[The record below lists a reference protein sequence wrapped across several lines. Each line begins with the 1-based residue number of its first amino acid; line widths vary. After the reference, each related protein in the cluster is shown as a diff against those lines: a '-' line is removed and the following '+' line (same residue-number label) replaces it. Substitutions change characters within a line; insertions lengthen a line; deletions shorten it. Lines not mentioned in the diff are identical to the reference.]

1 MNKSYHI
8 GAGREE
14 SNISQLSAIFDKE
27 EATGQASHF
36 LSNLGYALKKFK
48 YLIILSIIIFTVFG
62 WYNTAKKPI
71 LYRSHLTLINEPD
84 LNSGVSGSGSDGAR
98 FLVYLTQHY
107 YQTQFE
113 ILTSKKLAE
122 KVANKI
128 IVDDVSVPTEATTHL
143 KKSPLY
149 EWSGLLK
156 DELRQIVNSI
166 SSTFRGSDI
175 EIVEQQIDP
184 VVDDQQA
191 KLVRQYTNLV
201 KSGLRVSGGE
211 RSQLLTL
218 SFVSTDRIFAAEI
231 LNLIASVYQE
241 YILESKQQVNQTTTG
256 WLVNQMETAKDEML
270 ESEKRLVDFQ
280 KQVQLTNVDS
290 FENQS
295 NANLSDLNRQYNQAK
310 LNYDELLVR
319 YGSKHPEVRKAYAE
333 LSSLKIRLDKTAGQN
348 LESQDLVFELA
359 KLEKEVE
366 TNRDLYLNYLTRFKG
381 FNISGDQNINTVK
394 VLDKA
399 EAPGAPFSPN
409 LQRGILLWG
418 LFGTLFG
425 IILSLLLSFLDRT
438 YKTVEDIEHKL
449 NLPVLGQLPFLSNKV
464 LSALISGKKHVSDP
478 EVYYSAN
485 TKSIFSEAINHIRT
499 NLLFSKV
506 DKQPQTILITSSVQ
520 SEGKTTVASNLAFS
534 LSKIDE
540 TILIDAD
547 LRKPRI
553 ANVFEADLPEDE
565 AKGLVDYLAG
575 LATFEEASYKHSTFD
590 RLTILPSGTI
600 PPNPQELLASSTFNS
615 FLDDLKSKYKFIVI
629 DTAPV
634 LPVSDSLVLGKV
646 VDVLLVA
653 VKAGSTTI
661 KMTRET
667 IKRLNI
673 ARVYPTGLVLTQLDK
688 PNKAYGKHG
697 LNYYYSYYGNEAKE
711 SA

>member
-1 MNKSYHI
+1 MNKSYHFNE
-8 GAGREE
+8 GPGEG
-14 SNISQLSAIFDKE
+14 SNLSQLSAIFDRE
-27 EATGQASHF
+27 EASGQAGHF
-36 LSNLGYALKKFK
+36 LANLGYALKKFK
-48 YLIILSIIIFTVFG
+48 YLIIFSTILFTFLG

-71 LYRSHLTLINEPD
+71 LYRSSLTLINEPD
-84 LNSGVSGSGSDGAR
+84 LNSGVAGSDGAR

-122 KVANKI
+122 KVAERI
-128 IVDDVSVPTEATTHL
+128 IADDISVPTEATTHL
-143 KKSPLY
+143 KQSPLY
-149 EWSGLLK
+149 EWVGELK
-156 DELRQIVNSI
+156 ARLKSIINRI
-166 SSTFRGSDI
+166 SSSFRGSDI
-175 EIVEQQIDP
+175 PTESQQVDAVP
-184 VVDDQQA
+184 VTQENR
-191 KLVRQYTNLV
+191 LVRRYTSLV
-201 KSGLRVSGGE
+201 KSGLRVSGGT

-218 SFVSTDRIFAAEI
+218 SFVSTDRVFAAEI
-231 LNLIASVYQE
+231 LNLIASVYQN
-241 YILESKQQVNQTTTG
+241 YVLESKQQVNQTTLG
-256 WLVNQMETAKDEML
+256 WLVNQLEAAKSELLD
-270 ESEKRLVDFQ
+270 SEKRLIDFQ
-280 KQVQLTNVDS
+280 KQVQLTS
-290 FENQS
+290 AMSIENQN
-295 NANLSDLNRQYNQAK
+295 NANLSDLSRQYNQAK
-310 LNYDELLVR
+310 LNYDELLAR
-319 YGSKHPEVRKAYAE
+319 YGSKHPEVRKAFIE
-333 LSSLKIRLDKTAGQN
+333 LNSLKRTLDNTAGEN
-348 LESQDLVFELA
+348 LDSQDSVFELA

-366 TNRDLYLNYLTRFKG
+366 TNRDLYLNYLARFKG
-381 FNISGDQNINTVK
+381 FNISGDQNVNTIK

-399 EAPGAPFSPN
+399 EVPGAPFSPN

-418 LFGTLFG
+418 LFGVLLG
-425 IILSLLLSFLDRT
+425 VILSLLLSFLDRT

-449 NLPVLGQLPFLSNKV
+449 RLPVLGQLPFLSNKV
-464 LSALISGKKHVSDP
+464 LSALISGKKNISDP
-478 EVYYSAN
+478 EIYYTSN

-499 NLLFSKV
+499 NLLFSKI

-520 SEGKTTVASNLAFS
+520 AEGKTTVATNLAFS
-534 LSKIDE
+534 LSKIDQ

-553 ANVFEADLPEDE
+553 ANVFQSDLPEEE

-575 LATFEEASYKHSTFD
+575 LATFDEASYQHSTFNQ
-590 RLTILPSGTI
+590 LTILPSGTI
-600 PPNPQELLASSTFNS
+600 PPNPQELLASFKFKE
-615 FLDDLKSKYKFIVI
+615 FLDELKPKYKFIVI

-634 LPVSDSLVLGKV
+634 LPVSDSLVLGKL

-697 LNYYYSYYGNEAKE
+697 LNYYYSYYGNEVKK

>member
-1 MNKSYHI
+1 MNKSYHFDDA
-8 GAGREE
+8 AGEGP
-14 SNISQLSAIFDKE
+14 NITRLSAIFDKD
-27 EATGQASHF
+27 EAAGQASHF

-48 YLIILSIIIFTVFG
+48 YLIILSIIIFTIFG

-84 LNSGVSGSGSDGAR
+84 LNTGISGSDGAR

-107 YQTQFE
+107 YRTQFE

-128 IVDDVSVPTEATTHL
+128 IDEDMSVPTEATTHL
-143 KKSPLY
+143 KKSPVY
-149 EWSGLLK
+149 ELSA
-156 DELRQIVNSI
+156 QIKGKINQAVNRV

-175 EIVEQQIDP
+175 EVATQQVSIVA
-184 VVDDQQA
+184 DDQQA
-191 KLVRQYTNLV
+191 QLVRRYTNLV

-218 SFVSTDRIFAAEI
+218 SFVSTDRVFAAEI
-231 LNLIASVYQE
+231 LNLIARVYQD
-241 YILESKQQVNQTTTG
+241 YILESKQQVNQTTAG
-256 WLVNQMETAKDEML
+256 WLVNQLETAKDELL
-270 ESEKRLVDFQ
+270 ESEKNLIDFR
-280 KQVQLTNVDS
+280 KQLQLADINS
-290 FENQS
+290 FESQN
-295 NANLSDLNRQYNQAK
+295 NANISVINKQYNQAK
-310 LNYDELLVR
+310 LNYDELLAR
-319 YGSKHPEVRKAYAE
+319 YGSKHPEARKAYIE
-333 LSSLKIRLDKTAGQN
+333 LNSLKRTLDKATGKN
-348 LESQDLVFELA
+348 LDSQDMVFELA

-381 FNISGDQNINTVK
+381 FSISGDQNVGTVK

-399 EAPGAPFSPN
+399 EVPGAPFSPN

-425 IILSLLLSFLDRT
+425 IVLSLLLSFLDRT

-464 LSALISGKKHVSDP
+464 LSALISGKKQISDP
-478 EVYYSAN
+478 EIYYSSN

-506 DKQPQTILITSSVQ
+506 DKHPQTILITSSIQ
-520 SEGKTTVASNLAFS
+520 AEGKTTVATNLAFS
-534 LSKIDE
+534 LSKIDK

-553 ANVFEADLPEDE
+553 ANVFETDLPEDE

-575 LATFEEASYKHSTFD
+575 LASFEEASYQHSTFN
-590 RLTILPSGTI
+590 RLTILPSGTV
-600 PPNPQELLASSTFNS
+600 PPNPQELLASSKFNS
-615 FLDDLKSKYKFIVI
+615 FLEELKSKYKFIVI

-661 KMTRET
+661 KMTKET

-673 ARVYPTGLVLTQLDK
+673 ARIYPTGLVLTQLDK

-697 LNYYYSYYGNEAKE
+697 LNYYYSYYGKQAKDI
-711 SA
+711 A

>member
-1 MNKSYHI
+1 MNKSYHLDD
-8 GAGREE
+8 G
-14 SNISQLSAIFDKE
+14 SQERSSMSMLSSIFDKD
-27 EATGQASHF
+27 EAAGQASHF

-48 YLIILSIIIFTVFG
+48 YLIIFSIIVFTIFG

-71 LYRSHLTLINEPD
+71 LYRSYLTLINEPD
-84 LNSGVSGSGSDGAR
+84 LNSSVSGSDGAR

-122 KVANKI
+122 KVAQRI
-128 IVDDVSVPTEATTHL
+128 IIDDINVPTEATTHL
-143 KKSPLY
+143 KKSPFY
-149 EWSGLLK
+149 EWSGQARDKLK
-156 DELRQIVNSI
+156 DTIDKI
-166 SSTFRGSDI
+166 SSVFRGSDLA
-175 EIVEQQIDP
+175 VEPQLIDTTN
-184 VVDDQQA
+184 DDQQSRLL
-191 KLVRQYTNLV
+191 KSYTNLV
-201 KSGLRVSGGE
+201 KSGLKVSGGE
-211 RSQLLTL
+211 RSQLLTM
-218 SFVSTDRIFAAEI
+218 SFVSTDRVFAAEI
-231 LNLIASVYQE
+231 LNMIASVYQD

-256 WLVNQMETAKDEML
+256 WLVNQLETAKDEL
-270 ESEKRLVDFQ
+270 LDSEKRLVDYQ

-290 FENQS
+290 FESQN
-295 NANLSDLNRQYNQAK
+295 NANLTALNTQYNLAK
-310 LNYDELLVR
+310 ISYDELLVR

-333 LSSLKIRLDKTAGQN
+333 LSSLKRSVNKTAGKN
-348 LESQDLVFELA
+348 LDSQDLVFELS

-381 FNISGDQNINTVK
+381 FNISGDQNVNTVK

-409 LQRGILLWG
+409 LERGILLWG

-425 IILSLLLSFLDRT
+425 VVLSLLLSFLDRT

-464 LSALISGKKHVSDP
+464 LSALISGKRQISDP
-478 EVYYSAN
+478 EIYYSSN

-499 NLLFSKV
+499 NILFSKI

-520 SEGKTTVASNLAFS
+520 AEGKTTVATNLAFS
-534 LSKIDE
+534 LSKIDK

-575 LATFEEASYKHSTFD
+575 LTSFDDASYKHSTFEN
-590 RLTILPSGTI
+590 LTILPSGTI
-600 PPNPQELLASSTFNS
+600 PPNPQELLASSKFNK
-615 FLDDLKSKYKFIVI
+615 FLEDVKSNYKYIVI

-661 KMTRET
+661 KMTKET

-688 PNKAYGKHG
+688 PNKAYGKNG
-697 LNYYYSYYGNEAKE
+697 LNYYYSYYGTEAKKT
-711 SA
+711 S